1 VKARQAKGKTKQNRL
16 KKTKGNKDKDNE
28 SLKQT
33 QTCLLSQV
41 EA

>member
-1 VKARQAKGKTKQNRL
+1 VKARQAKRKTKQNRL
-16 KKTKGNKDKDNE
+16 KMTKENKGKDNE

-33 QTCLLSQV
+33 QTCLLSQE